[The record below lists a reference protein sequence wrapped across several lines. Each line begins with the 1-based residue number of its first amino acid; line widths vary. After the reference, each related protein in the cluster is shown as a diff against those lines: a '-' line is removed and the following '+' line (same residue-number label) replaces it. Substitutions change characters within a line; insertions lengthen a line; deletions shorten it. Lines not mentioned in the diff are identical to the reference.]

1 MKEYDFLNTNSSPYL
16 GMILAIISIIPI
28 ILTYTIFK
36 PKFKKI
42 EIKKRKKSF
51 YIRNS
56 KKLNLPYIHHTLID
70 KLVH

>member
-42 EIKKRKKSF
+42 EIKKLSDIFQRVLF
-51 YIRNS
+51 YI
-56 KKLNLPYIHHTLID
+56 
-70 KLVH
+70 

>member
-36 PKFKKI
+36 PKFKKM
-42 EIKKRKKSF
+42 ERKKWT
-51 YIRNS
+51 R
-56 KKLNLPYIHHTLID
+56 
-70 KLVH
+70 V